1 MRYWGYYGMNLKQEI
16 KKKNKQQNPKEMEGE
31 NKKANSNEM
40 ENKESADSAEGQLF
54 FPEP

>member
-1 MRYWGYYGMNLKQEI
+1 
-16 KKKNKQQNPKEMEGE
+16 MEGE

-54 FPEP
+54 FPKS

>member
-1 MRYWGYYGMNLKQEI
+1 MNLKQEI
-16 KKKNKQQNPKEMEGE
+16 KRKNKQQNPKEMEGE

>member
-1 MRYWGYYGMNLKQEI
+1 MNLKQEI
-16 KKKNKQQNPKEMEGE
+16 KKKSKGNGRE

-54 FPEP
+54 FPKS